1 MEEQKRENDVEFIE
15 IKETE
20 FVENMVAREKKEN
33 KLHLISKIILSVIAF
48 LIGAY
53 VGYRVGAI
61 TGIICAIFLS
71 YTACVTSDLY
81 FKS

>member
-1 MEEQKRENDVEFIE
+1 MEEQKTENDIEFVE

-20 FVENMVAREKKEN
+20 FVENMVTQERGKD

-61 TGIICAIFLS
+61 TGIVCAIFLS

-81 FKS
+81 FKG

>member
-1 MEEQKRENDVEFIE
+1 MEEEKMENDIEFIE

-20 FVENMVAREKKEN
+20 FVKDMVTREKRGN
-33 KLHLISKIILSVIAF
+33 KLHLISKIILSIIAF
-48 LIGAY
+48 LIGVY
-53 VGYRVGAI
+53 VGYRLGIV

>member
-1 MEEQKRENDVEFIE
+1 MEEQKMENDIEFIE

-20 FVENMVAREKKEN
+20 FVKDMATLERREN
-33 KLHLISKIILSVIAF
+33 KLHLISKIILSVIAL
-48 LIGAY
+48 LIGTY

>member
-1 MEEQKRENDVEFIE
+1 MEEQKMENDIEFIE

-20 FVENMVAREKKEN
+20 FVKDMVTRERREN
-33 KLHLISKIILSVIAF
+33 KLHLISKIILSVIAL

-53 VGYRVGAI
+53 VGYRLGIV

>member
-1 MEEQKRENDVEFIE
+1 MEEQKMENDIEFIE

-20 FVENMVAREKKEN
+20 FVKDMVTQERREN
-33 KLHLISKIILSVIAF
+33 KLHLISKIILSVIAL

-53 VGYRVGAI
+53 VGYRLGIV

>member
-1 MEEQKRENDVEFIE
+1 MEEQKMENDIEFIE

-20 FVENMVAREKKEN
+20 FVKDMATQERRKD
-33 KLHLISKIILSVIAF
+33 KLHLISKIILSVIA
-48 LIGAY
+48 LLLGAY
-53 VGYRVGAI
+53 VGYRLGAI
-61 TGIICAIFLS
+61 TGIICATFLS